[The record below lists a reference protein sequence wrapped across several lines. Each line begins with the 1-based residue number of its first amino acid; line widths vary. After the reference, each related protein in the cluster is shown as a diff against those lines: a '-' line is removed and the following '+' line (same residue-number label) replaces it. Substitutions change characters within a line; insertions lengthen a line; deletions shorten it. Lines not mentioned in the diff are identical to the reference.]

1 MLFIEDRNRKLISC
15 IQSLIYS
22 DTIPVKDIWILKTEE
37 RIGNLEELE
46 GRQWKR
52 LEQGQLWGGH
62 NEYYWFGF
70 IVTIPDQYNGNTVVL
85 EPVSYTHLL
94 TPRAIL

>member
-46 GRQWKR
+46 GRQ
-52 LEQGQLWGGH
+52 
-62 NEYYWFGF
+62 
-70 IVTIPDQYNGNTVVL
+70 
-85 EPVSYTHLL
+85 S
-94 TPRAIL
+94 